1 MECRLELSE
10 TTCIC
15 GWAVTHTWNSRE
27 CFQKGRIWS
36 DPYQQDL
43 TENSYV
49 LGWSSQA
56 VRSGT
61 AFGQDFGFEVGL
73 GQLKAQ

>member
-1 MECRLELSE
+1 MNFRLDAHRLLRNQLTGVCLLSRVVSMHYRLELSE
-10 TTCIC
+10 TTYIC
-15 GWAVTHTWNSRE
+15 GWAVTHIWNSLG

-49 LGWSSQA
+49 LGW
-56 VRSGT
+56 
-61 AFGQDFGFEVGL
+61 
-73 GQLKAQ
+73 